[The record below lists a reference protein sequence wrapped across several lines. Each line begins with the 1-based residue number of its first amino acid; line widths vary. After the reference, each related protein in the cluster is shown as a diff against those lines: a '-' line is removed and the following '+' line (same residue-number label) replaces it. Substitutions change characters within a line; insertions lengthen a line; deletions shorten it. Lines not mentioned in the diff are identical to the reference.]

1 MARNSDESPTGNI
14 TALTV
19 EKKRFIAATQAR
31 KVHPR
36 DSLSSDFPQIFTPVG
51 NNYFE
56 NGPMTGIA

>member
-1 MARNSDESPTGNI
+1 MKAPPETLQNF
-14 TALTV
+14 TV
-19 EKKRFIAATQAR
+19 EKKVFFAATQAR

-36 DSLSSDFPQIFTPVG
+36 DSLSSDSPQIFTPVG